1 VIFRYLA
8 NFFPALPSQL
18 RVAHILMSPDA
29 FIKKVFIKNL
39 MATVLVAVLFAMLTD
54 RMEWSWFVWVVGVI
68 VIWFFGFWF
77 GLKQPLI
84 IAHRRAIDIDREV
97 LFAGRFILIKLH
109 SGRPLVSALTEAA
122 HSYGVANKYFSEII
136 KDIEVGTSLED
147 AIERAM
153 NNSPSMAFR
162 KILFQIHNA
171 LRLGIDVTQ
180 SLEAVLEDITE
191 DQLLQIQ
198 RYGKKLPSVTLLFMV
213 VAVVFPSLGMTIA
226 TILLTFTNITMTLTS
241 YLLVILFLIIL
252 NFMFITMFK
261 GIRPKVNI

>member
-1 VIFRYLA
+1 MIFRYIA
-8 NFFPALPSQL
+8 RFFPALSNQL
-18 RVAHILMSPDA
+18 RVAHMRIAPDV
-29 FIKKVFIKNL
+29 FIKKIIFKNIFVTL
-39 MATVLVAVLFAMLTD
+39 MFAVLFAMLVD
-54 RMEWSWFVWVVGVI
+54 RMEWSWLTWFVGVI
-68 VIWFFGFWF
+68 VAFVFGFWF
-77 GLKQPLI
+77 GLKQPVI

-109 SGRPLVSALTEAA
+109 SGKPLVNALTEAA
-122 HSYGVANKYFSEII
+122 NSYGVANKYFAEII

-153 NNSPSMAFR
+153 NTSPSMAFR

-191 DQLLQIQ
+191 DQLLQIR
-198 RYGKKLPSVTLLFMV
+198 RYGKKLPSVTLMYMV
-213 VAVVFPSLGMTIA
+213 VAIVFPSLGMTIA
-226 TILLTFTNITMTLTS
+226 TVLLTFTNITMSLTS
-241 YLLVILFLIIL
+241 YLIVILFLFIL

>member
-1 VIFRYLA
+1 MIFRYVSR
-8 NFFPALPSQL
+8 FFPALPNQL
-18 RVAHILMSPDA
+18 KLAHILVAPD
-29 FIKKVFIKNL
+29 VFIKSIFRK
-39 MATVLVAVLFAMLTD
+39 TVLGTVLFAVLFAMLVD
-54 RMEWSWFVWVVGVI
+54 RMDWSWLTWFGGVL
-68 VIWFFGFWF
+68 FTFAFGFWF
-77 GLKQPLI
+77 GLKQPVI
-84 IAHRRAIDIDREV
+84 VAHRRAIDIDREV

-109 SGRPLVSALTEAA
+109 SGKPLVNALTEAA
-122 HSYGVANKYFSEII
+122 NSYGVANKYFAEII

-191 DQLLQIQ
+191 DQLLQIK

-213 VAVVFPSLGMTIA
+213 LAVVFPSLGMTIA
-226 TILLTFTNITMTLTS
+226 TVLLTFTNITMSLTS
-241 YLLVILFLIIL
+241 YLVVILFLIFL

>member
-1 VIFRYLA
+1 MLI
-8 NFFPALPSQL
+8 PADVFL
-18 RVAHILMSPDA
+18 
-29 FIKKVFIKNL
+29 KKVFIKSVL
-39 MATVLVAVLFAMLTD
+39 GTFLVAILFAMLVD
-54 RMEWSWFVWVVGVI
+54 RMDWSWFTWFIGVV
-68 VIWFFGFWF
+68 FTFAFGFWF
-77 GLKQPLI
+77 GTKQPVI

-109 SGRPLVSALTEAA
+109 SGKPLVNALTEAA
-122 HSYGVANKYFSEII
+122 NSYGVANKYFAEII

-191 DQLLQIQ
+191 DQLLQIK

-213 VAVVFPSLGMTIA
+213 LAVVFPSLGMTIA
-226 TILLTFTNITMTLTS
+226 TVLLTFTNITMNMTT
-241 YLLVILFLIIL
+241 YLVVILFLIIL